1 MLTLEDVWRKSNEVM
16 NQIEIAHCDR
26 IDNVFPTAGAA
37 SCWKAW
43 NGPFGIATFD
53 NLIYVTYA
61 KQNDENHDDV
71 AGPGNGFVDVFDAQG
86 DLMTRLISR
95 GPLNS
100 PWGLAEVPHK
110 FGQFGPNVLLVGNF
124 GDGTINAFNI
134 QTGAS
139 LGALPNHRGDPLAFN
154 GLWAL
159 FFFDDWLYITAGIG
173 DESHGLFGFIRKA
186 GEQEG
191 DSDGHD

>member
-139 LGALPNHRGDPLAFN
+139 LGALQNHRGDPLAFN

-159 FFFDDWLYITAGIG
+159 FFFDDRLYFTAGIG